1 MLLKSMWFQILK
13 SESRQAL
20 ALGKSR
26 LAMKNPTGNYF
37 VFAQLN
43 VPGPSKALVGVDL
56 ALIILIEPFK
66 IKWVFDF
73 FSWFCLF
80 QSVLSRNWSNF
91 LVEIL
96 TNLRN
101 FRKSAGFRPISFDF
115 NPERILFFDLEW
127 SMKEFPPCRILSDP
141 VVSNPVYL
149 QNYFSAWPT
158 LLRKG
163 EQGSLKLVG
172 TMRESRWN
180 LKWIP
185 SGS

>member
-66 IKWVFDF
+66 IKWVFDL

-115 NPERILFFDLEW
+115 NPERILFLIW
-127 SMKEFPPCRILSDP
+127 NGQWKNSLHAEFSQIQLLVIQSIYRITSRLGQPCYEKA
-141 VVSNPVYL
+141 NK
-149 QNYFSAWPT
+149 AA
-158 LLRKG
+158 
-163 EQGSLKLVG
+163 
-172 TMRESRWN
+172 
-180 LKWIP
+180 
-185 SGS
+185 